1 MVLAETSTL
10 AFSGAKMSV
19 ANPGRNVCCQNV
31 CGRNVLHS
39 ILQNKVWPDYNRNR
53 QSVGELWLGLFR
65 YYLEEFDVAEQ
76 VVTVRQQETLTKFE
90 KLWNGKCIAIEGKT

>member
-1 MVLAETSTL
+1 MLAIYRFVESCQ
-10 AFSGAKMSV
+10 FSKH
-19 ANPGRNVCCQNV
+19 
-31 CGRNVLHS
+31 L
-39 ILQNKVWPDYNRNR
+39 LQNKVWPDYNRNR